1 MSKNFKIDI
10 LPHNDVKIFDF
21 LDTDHYLNWSYH
33 AYNGDMKFK
42 KIPIK
47 NFKSSSNLIKFLKDY
62 GKEND
67 IDINKY
73 DIYYKKKAEW
83 YSKLYFYLLEN

>member
-1 MSKNFKIDI
+1 MSKNFELDI
-10 LPHNDVKIFDF
+10 SPHNDVKISDF
-21 LDTDHYLNWSYH
+21 IDDDHLSKWSYY
-33 AYNGDMKFK
+33 AFNGDMKFN

-62 GKEND
+62 CSEND

-73 DIYYKKKAEW
+73 DIYYKKKTEW
-83 YSKLYFYLLEN
+83 YSKLYFYLL